1 MGFRKDAYATCW
13 EAKPVSDTMTSVQ
26 LSVSKKDKEGAGY
39 IQDFSGFVAFVGTA
53 TAKKAAKLSK
63 RDRIKL
69 GDVDV
74 TTKYD
79 KDKNK
84 TYTNFTCFNFE
95 AVEGSESKHSSD
107 DVSMGDVDDLLD
119 EPTKKKP
126 PY

>member
-26 LSVSKKDKEGAGY
+26 LSVSKKDKDGEVY
-39 IQDFSGFVAFVGTA
+39 VQDFSGFVAFVGTA

-95 AVEGSESKHSSD
+95 SVEGSKSKHSSE

>member
-26 LSVSKKDKEGAGY
+26 LSVSKKDKDGEVY
-39 IQDFSGFVAFVGTA
+39 VQDFSGFVAFVGTA

-84 TYTNFTCFNFE
+84 TYTNFTEVFSLSAHRAGHQHPPLKHLRTNVCFYYPRQIQ
-95 AVEGSESKHSSD
+95 S
-107 DVSMGDVDDLLD
+107 
-119 EPTKKKP
+119 
-126 PY
+126 